1 MSYIISSEWLNDHLN
16 SDDTAII
23 DVRFQM
29 DTPEAGYQ
37 TYEAGH
43 IPHAI
48 YLDLNQDLSGPAGK
62 HGGQRP
68 LPDIDTFAQKLGDN
82 GIDQGKTIVI
92 YDQGIGMFAARAWW
106 LLHYMGHQSVYV
118 LDGGFAAWTAAGY
131 PVTDAL
137 PKPMATTFKPEIL
150 SDAAIHIET
159 VKAKKDM
166 PQTLLIDSRSYDRY
180 LGKSEK
186 LHDKAGHIP
195 GAKNYFW
202 KNVLNEDGTWKSRE
216 QLEAIFADVPK
227 DTEVI
232 VSCGSGV
239 SACPN
244 IIALKTVGFTN
255 VKLYPGSFSDW
266 ISYPE
271 NELET
276 TES

>member
-92 YDQGIGMFAARAWW
+92 YDQGIGMFAARAWRSEEHTSE
-106 LLHYMGHQSVYV
+106 LQS
-118 LDGGFAAWTAAGY
+118 
-131 PVTDAL
+131 
-137 PKPMATTFKPEIL
+137 
-150 SDAAIHIET
+150 
-159 VKAKKDM
+159 
-166 PQTLLIDSRSYDRY
+166 R
-180 LGKSEK
+180 
-186 LHDKAGHIP
+186 GHI
-195 GAKNYFW
+195 
-202 KNVLNEDGTWKSRE
+202 VCRLL
-216 QLEAIFADVPK
+216 LERKKKI
-227 DTEVI
+227 
-232 VSCGSGV
+232 
-239 SACPN
+239 
-244 IIALKTVGFTN
+244 
-255 VKLYPGSFSDW
+255 
-266 ISYPE
+266 
-271 NELET
+271 
-276 TES
+276 